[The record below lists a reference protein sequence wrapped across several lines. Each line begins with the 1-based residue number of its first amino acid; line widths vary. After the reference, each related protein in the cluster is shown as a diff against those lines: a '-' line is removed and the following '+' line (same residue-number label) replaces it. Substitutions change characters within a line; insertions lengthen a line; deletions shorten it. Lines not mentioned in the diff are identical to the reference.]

1 MDSQTQMKQAVADA
15 AIREVKSDMIL
26 GLGSGSTAALMIKSL
41 ADEMRSG
48 KLQNIR
54 GVATSFQSEV
64 LALELDI
71 PLIDLASVSQ
81 IDLAI
86 DGADEVDPGFQLIK
100 GGGACHVREKLVA
113 SKANQLLIVVDET
126 KLVQNLNQSF
136 PLPVEVLPNAWKQV
150 QEVISEMNG
159 SSSLRMAIKKA
170 GPVVTDQG
178 NLILDVLFND
188 GIKNPKDIEMKI
200 NNITGV
206 LENGLFVDLT
216 DKVLVGK
223 IENNTPV
230 VYSPTRT
237 SYSSNLIC
245 TELAWLCKPS
255 LLARLIISRLLTFK
269 LSSLNSIIEVF
280 FIKVSTP
287 KEPLNLEF
295 PDVGKV

>member
-1 MDSQTQMKQAVADA
+1 MDSQTQMKQVVADA

-41 ADEMRSG
+41 ADEISSG

-64 LALELDI
+64 LALELNI

-113 SKANQLLIVVDET
+113 YKATQLLIVVDET

-150 QEVISEMNG
+150 QEVILEMNG
-159 SSSLRMAIKKA
+159 SSTLRMASKKA

-178 NLILDVLFND
+178 NLILDVLFNN
-188 GIKNPKDIEMKI
+188 GIQNPKDIEMKI
-200 NNITGV
+200 NNIPGV

-223 IENNTPV
+223 IEDNKPV
-230 VYSPTRT
+230 VYSP
-237 SYSSNLIC
+237 
-245 TELAWLCKPS
+245 
-255 LLARLIISRLLTFK
+255 SRA
-269 LSSLNSIIEVF
+269 S
-280 FIKVSTP
+280 
-287 KEPLNLEF
+287 
-295 PDVGKV
+295 

>member
-1 MDSQTQMKQAVADA
+1 MKKIVADA
-15 AIREVKSDMIL
+15 AIKEVKSDMIL

-41 ADEMRSG
+41 ADEIHSG

-86 DGADEVDPGFQLIK
+86 DGADEVDPRFQLIK

-113 SKANQLLIVVDET
+113 SKANKLLIVVDET
-126 KLVQNLNQSF
+126 KLVQNLNLSF

-150 QEVISEMNG
+150 QDIISEMNG
-159 SSSLRMAIKKA
+159 SSNLRMATKKA

-178 NLILDVLFND
+178 NLILDVMFND
-188 GIKNPKDIEMKI
+188 GIRNPKDIEMSI
-200 NNITGV
+200 NNIPGV

-216 DKVLVGK
+216 EKVLVGK
-223 IENNTPV
+223 IEKNIPV
-230 VYSPTRT
+230 VYSP
-237 SYSSNLIC
+237 S
-245 TELAWLCKPS
+245 
-255 LLARLIISRLLTFK
+255 
-269 LSSLNSIIEVF
+269 
-280 FIKVSTP
+280 KV
-287 KEPLNLEF
+287 
-295 PDVGKV
+295 G

>member
-1 MDSQTQMKQAVADA
+1 MKKIVADA
-15 AIREVKSDMIL
+15 AIKEVKSDMIL

-41 ADEMRSG
+41 ADEIRSG

-86 DGADEVDPGFQLIK
+86 DGADEVDPRFQLIK

-113 SKANQLLIVVDET
+113 SKANKLLIVVDET

-150 QEVISEMNG
+150 EEVISEMKG
-159 SSSLRMAIKKA
+159 SSSLRMATKKA

-188 GIKNPKDIEMKI
+188 GIKDPKDIELNL
-200 NNITGV
+200 NNIPGV

-216 DKVLVGK
+216 DKVLVGR
-223 IENNTPV
+223 IENNIPV
-230 VYSPTRT
+230 VYSP
-237 SYSSNLIC
+237 S
-245 TELAWLCKPS
+245 K
-255 LLARLIISRLLTFK
+255 IS
-269 LSSLNSIIEVF
+269 
-280 FIKVSTP
+280 
-287 KEPLNLEF
+287 
-295 PDVGKV
+295 

>member
-1 MDSQTQMKQAVADA
+1 MKQIVADA
-15 AIREVKSDMIL
+15 AIKEVESDMIL

-41 ADEMRSG
+41 GDEIRSG

-71 PLIDLASVSQ
+71 PLIDLASVSE

-113 SKANQLLIVVDET
+113 SKANKLLIVVDET
-126 KLVQNLNQSF
+126 KLVQNLNKSF

-150 QEVISEMNG
+150 QDVITEMNG
-159 SSSLRMAIKKA
+159 TSTLRMASKKA

-178 NLILDVLFND
+178 NLIIDVLFND
-188 GIKNPKDIEMKI
+188 GIKNPKDIEKNI
-200 NNITGV
+200 NNIPGV

-223 IENNTPV
+223 IENNIPI
-230 VYSPTRT
+230 VYS
-237 SYSSNLIC
+237 
-245 TELAWLCKPS
+245 
-255 LLARLIISRLLTFK
+255 
-269 LSSLNSIIEVF
+269 LSKI
-280 FIKVSTP
+280 
-287 KEPLNLEF
+287 
-295 PDVGKV
+295 D

>member
-1 MDSQTQMKQAVADA
+1 MKQIVADA
-15 AIREVKSDMIL
+15 AIKEVKSGMIL

-41 ADEMRSG
+41 AVEIRSG
-48 KLQNIR
+48 KLQNIK

-71 PLIDLASVSQ
+71 PLIDLSSVSQ

-113 SKANQLLIVVDET
+113 SKADKLLIVVDET

-136 PLPVEVLPNAWKQV
+136 PLPVEVLPNSWKQV
-150 QEVISEMNG
+150 KDVISEMNG
-159 SSSLRMAIKKA
+159 SSNLRMATKKA

-178 NLILDVLFND
+178 NLILDVLFID
-188 GIKNPKDIEMKI
+188 GIKNPKDIEMSI
-200 NNITGV
+200 NNIPGV

-223 IENNTPV
+223 IENDIPI
-230 VYSPTRT
+230 VYSP
-237 SYSSNLIC
+237 S
-245 TELAWLCKPS
+245 
-255 LLARLIISRLLTFK
+255 
-269 LSSLNSIIEVF
+269 
-280 FIKVSTP
+280 KV
-287 KEPLNLEF
+287 
-295 PDVGKV
+295 G

>member
-1 MDSQTQMKQAVADA
+1 MKKIVADA
-15 AIREVKSDMIL
+15 AIKEIRSDMII

-41 ADEMRSG
+41 AKEISTG

-54 GVATSFQSEV
+54 GVPTSFQSEV

-86 DGADEVDPGFQLIK
+86 DGADEVDPRFQLIK

-113 SKANQLLIVVDET
+113 AKANQLLIVVDET
-126 KLVQNLNQSF
+126 KLVKNLNKSF
-136 PLPVEVLPNAWKQV
+136 PLPVEVLPNAWKYV
-150 QEVISEMNG
+150 QDVISEING
-159 SSSLRMAIKKA
+159 KSTLRMATKKA

-188 GIKNPKDIEMKI
+188 GIHNPKEIEMTV
-200 NNITGV
+200 NNIPGV

-223 IENNTPV
+223 IEDNTPV
-230 VYSPTRT
+230 VYS
-237 SYSSNLIC
+237 
-245 TELAWLCKPS
+245 
-255 LLARLIISRLLTFK
+255 
-269 LSSLNSIIEVF
+269 LS
-280 FIKVSTP
+280 K
-287 KEPLNLEF
+287 
-295 PDVGKV
+295 DA

>member
-1 MDSQTQMKQAVADA
+1 MKQIVADA
-15 AIREVKSDMIL
+15 AIKEVKSDMII

-41 ADEMRSG
+41 AGEIRSG
-48 KLQNIR
+48 KLKNII

-71 PLIDLASVSQ
+71 PLVDLASVSQ

-126 KLVQNLNQSF
+126 KIVQNLNLSF

-150 QEVISEMNG
+150 QEVLSKMEGN
-159 SSSLRMAIKKA
+159 STLRMANKKA

-178 NLILDVLFND
+178 NLILDVFFNE
-188 GIKNPKDIEMKI
+188 GIKKTKEIEMSI
-200 NNITGV
+200 NNIPGV

-223 IENNTPV
+223 IENNIPV
-230 VYSPTRT
+230 VYSP
-237 SYSSNLIC
+237 S
-245 TELAWLCKPS
+245 
-255 LLARLIISRLLTFK
+255 
-269 LSSLNSIIEVF
+269 
-280 FIKVSTP
+280 KV
-287 KEPLNLEF
+287 
-295 PDVGKV
+295 G

>member
-1 MDSQTQMKQAVADA
+1 MKQIVADA

-41 ADEMRSG
+41 ADEIRSG
-48 KLQNIR
+48 KLKNIR

-64 LALELDI
+64 LALELGI

-113 SKANQLLIVVDET
+113 YKANKLLIVVDES
-126 KLVQNLNQSF
+126 KIVQNLNQSF
-136 PLPVEVLPNAWKQV
+136 PLPVEVLPNAWKQIQDV
-150 QEVISEMNG
+150 LSKMN
-159 SSSLRMAIKKA
+159 SSSTLRMATKKA

-178 NLILDVLFND
+178 NLILDVMFNE
-188 GIKNPKDIEMKI
+188 GIKNPKDIEMSI
-200 NNITGV
+200 NNIPGV

-230 VYSPTRT
+230 VYSPSKT
-237 SYSSNLIC
+237 N
-245 TELAWLCKPS
+245 
-255 LLARLIISRLLTFK
+255 
-269 LSSLNSIIEVF
+269 
-280 FIKVSTP
+280 
-287 KEPLNLEF
+287 
-295 PDVGKV
+295 

>member
-1 MDSQTQMKQAVADA
+1 MKQIVANA
-15 AIREVKSDMIL
+15 AIKEVKSDMII

-41 ADEMRSG
+41 ASEIRSG
-48 KLQNIR
+48 KLKNIR

-126 KLVQNLNQSF
+126 KIVQNLNRSF

-150 QEVISEMNG
+150 QEVLSKMKG
-159 SSSLRMAIKKA
+159 DSTLRMANKKA

-178 NLILDVLFND
+178 NLILDVFFNE
-188 GIKNPKDIEMKI
+188 GIKKPKEIEMSI
-200 NNITGV
+200 NNIPGV

-223 IENNTPV
+223 IENNIPV
-230 VYSPTRT
+230 VYSP
-237 SYSSNLIC
+237 S
-245 TELAWLCKPS
+245 
-255 LLARLIISRLLTFK
+255 
-269 LSSLNSIIEVF
+269 
-280 FIKVSTP
+280 KVS
-287 KEPLNLEF
+287 
-295 PDVGKV
+295 

>member
-1 MDSQTQMKQAVADA
+1 MKQIVANA
-15 AIREVKSDMIL
+15 AIKEVKNDMIL

-41 ADEMRSG
+41 ADEIRSG
-48 KLQNIR
+48 KLKNIR

-113 SKANQLLIVVDET
+113 SKANKLLIVVDET
-126 KLVQNLNQSF
+126 KIVQNLNKSF

-150 QEVISEMNG
+150 KEVLSEMKGN
-159 SSSLRMAIKKA
+159 STLRMANKKA

-178 NLILDVLFND
+178 NLVLDVFFNE
-188 GIKNPKDIEMKI
+188 GIREPKEIEMSI
-200 NNITGV
+200 NNIPGV
-206 LENGLFVDLT
+206 LENGLFVDIT

-223 IENNTPV
+223 IENNIPV
-230 VYSPTRT
+230 VYSP
-237 SYSSNLIC
+237 S
-245 TELAWLCKPS
+245 
-255 LLARLIISRLLTFK
+255 
-269 LSSLNSIIEVF
+269 
-280 FIKVSTP
+280 KV
-287 KEPLNLEF
+287 
-295 PDVGKV
+295 D

>member
-1 MDSQTQMKQAVADA
+1 LDSQTQMKQVVADA
-15 AIREVKSDMIL
+15 AIKEVKSDMIL

-64 LALELDI
+64 LALELGI
-71 PLIDLASVSQ
+71 PLIDLASLSQ

-113 SKANQLLIVVDET
+113 SKANKLLIVVDET
-126 KLVQNLNQSF
+126 KIVENLNESF

-150 QEVISEMNG
+150 QEVISEMKG
-159 SSSLRMAIKKA
+159 SSSLRMATKKA

-178 NLILDVLFND
+178 NLILDVMFND
-188 GIKNPKDIEMKI
+188 GIKNPKDIELSI
-200 NNITGV
+200 NNIPGV
-206 LENGLFVDLT
+206 LENGLFVGLT

-223 IENNTPV
+223 IENGNPV
-230 VYSPTRT
+230 VYSPTRV
-237 SYSSNLIC
+237 C
-245 TELAWLCKPS
+245 
-255 LLARLIISRLLTFK
+255 
-269 LSSLNSIIEVF
+269 
-280 FIKVSTP
+280 
-287 KEPLNLEF
+287 
-295 PDVGKV
+295 